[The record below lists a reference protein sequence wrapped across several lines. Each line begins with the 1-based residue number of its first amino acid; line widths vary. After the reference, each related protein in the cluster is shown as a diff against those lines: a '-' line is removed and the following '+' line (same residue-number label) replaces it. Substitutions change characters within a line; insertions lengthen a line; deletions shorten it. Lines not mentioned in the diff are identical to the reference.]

1 MRGLSDVSR
10 MLSVVIRVVTVIV
23 ILQVCQVG
31 QQCLGRDIERLQQ
44 VTLLIKIIYRVL
56 ICS

>member
-10 MLSVVIRVVTVIV
+10 MLGVVIRVVTVIV

-31 QQCLGRDIERLQQ
+31 QQCLGRDIECLQQ

>member
-1 MRGLSDVSR
+1 MRGLSDISR
-10 MLSVVIRVVTVIV
+10 MLGVVIRVVTVIV

>member
-10 MLSVVIRVVTVIV
+10 MLGVVIRVVTVIV